1 MELIIGVVVIA
12 IANDIYLFKTRK
24 WGSNYGN

>member
-1 MELIIGVVVIA
+1 MELIIGAVVIA

-24 WGSNYGN
+24 WGEGYR